1 MPADAGRV
9 PLARGQHVTGVDI
22 TLQPGGAIS
31 GTISHSGTPLQHFEV
46 YVLNAN
52 GDVLGSAFERLQPGV
67 YTIGDLAPSTAG
79 YRVCVIGE
87 IENTPW
93 SGKHNPVTG
102 HANTCYGDAAWNQLQ
117 APLPSIR

>member
-1 MPADAGRV
+1 MPG
-9 PLARGQHVTGVDI
+9 T
-22 TLQPGGAIS
+22 PGGAIS
-31 GTISHSGTPLQHFEV
+31 GTISHSGTPLQRFDV

-67 YTIGDLAPSTAG
+67 YTIGGLAPSTTG

-93 SGKHNPVTG
+93 SGKHSPVTG
-102 HANTCYGDAAWNQLQ
+102 HANTCYGGAAWNQLQ
-117 APLPSIR
+117 TPPPSLR